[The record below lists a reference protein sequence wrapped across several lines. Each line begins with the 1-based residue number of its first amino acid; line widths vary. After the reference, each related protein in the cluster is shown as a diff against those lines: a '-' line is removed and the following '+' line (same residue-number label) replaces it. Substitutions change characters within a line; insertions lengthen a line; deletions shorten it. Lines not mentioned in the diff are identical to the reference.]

1 MNTDFLIQL
10 LLKVKEFEQET
21 QNKNTDSI
29 DDFRLWLNEKSYQ
42 NTNPT
47 ALFKKENKIV
57 FDTEN
62 EIAKQVI
69 LLGRFSKQMIRR
81 GLKDFPQLSN
91 EEFTYLY
98 RIIDENSLTKM
109 QLIER
114 NGHEKQTGIEIIKR
128 LVKNG
133 LLEEFQDEKDKRITR
148 LNSTP
153 KGKTIFEESIAEV
166 TKISRVLSAKLD
178 EKEKKELLTILKK
191 LNEFHFNVYHNH
203 KESTI
208 DTINGLI

>member
-81 GLKDFPQLSN
+81 GLRDFPQLSN

>member
-1 MNTDFLIQL
+1 MNTDFIIQL

-21 QNKNTDSI
+21 PNKSMISI
-29 DDFRLWLNEKSYQ
+29 DDFRLWLNEKTYQ
-42 NTNPT
+42 ATNPT
-47 ALFKKENKIV
+47 VLFQKENKIV
-57 FDTEN
+57 YDIEN

-114 NGHEKQTGIEIIKR
+114 NAHEKQTGIEIIKR
-128 LVKNG
+128 LVKNE

-148 LNSTP
+148 LNITS
-153 KGKTIFEESIAEV
+153 KGKTIFNESVSEV
-166 TKISRVLSAKLD
+166 TKISRVLSAKLE
-178 EKEKKELLTILKK
+178 EKEKKELLSILKK

-203 KESTI
+203 KESNI
-208 DTINGLI
+208 DTINDLI

>member
-69 LLGRFSKQMIRR
+69 LLARFSKQMIRR

-148 LNSTP
+148 LNSTL